1 MIDSMVSNLLF
12 ISTIIVLMTMLL
24 AIVRAF
30 IGPSVYDRILA
41 VNMFGTKTVILI
53 GVLGYLSGRPAF
65 LDIALVYALMNFI
78 TTIAV
83 LRYSDFEE
91 SPEPNPHVEQ
101 EGL

>member
-1 MIDSMVSNLLF
+1 MIEPIASNILF
-12 ISTIIVLMTMLL
+12 ISTITIMMTMML

-30 IGPSVYDRILA
+30 MGPSVYDRILA

-83 LRYSDFEE
+83 LRYSDFDEI
-91 SPEPNPHVEQ
+91 PEPE
-101 EGL
+101 EGG